1 VADEGRTVFFSSHL
15 LDEIERVSDRVAM
28 MACGRV
34 VLQGRL
40 DEILE
45 SHFRLT
51 LRFPTPPPTP
61 PKLAGALLVTGGGLE
76 WTVLCNGARGEL
88 AAGVVRLGARIVDE
102 SGASLDEMFLVLV
115 GRAGCTTANPQP

>member
-1 VADEGRTVFFSSHL
+1 
-15 LDEIERVSDRVAM
+15 M

-61 PKLAGALLVTGGGLE
+61 PKLAGALLVTGSGLE
-76 WTVLCNGARGEL
+76 WTVLCNGARAEL
-88 AAGVVRLGARIVDE
+88 AAAVVRLGARIVDE
-102 SGASLDEMFLVLV
+102 TAASLDEIFLARV
-115 GRAGCTTANPQP
+115 GRERSTTVNPQPTAWQEATLDTPDAMK